1 MWFVPR
7 AARLCASARAP
18 LRAWVA
24 RAFFASAETR
34 IEFAEG
40 RRRRPAKAKASKRAR
55 ARGGAPFRRAG
66 GAWRHPPEGRFA
78 RGPIRRKG
86 HFGKRHGR
94 KARKSDARKRAKAAS
109 GSARAQA
116 QAGTHHADTSVWGG
130 GWGGV
135 GWGGGDALAGAP
147 QAARPRCALP
157 RHHRGA
163 KAHPTPPT
171 HSHPGRALRGLGG
184 GRACPDCASATPT
197 PPPRSPPRSARPSR
211 RWRRARAGRRA
222 RWRTPRRRRTRP
234 AGWSSCGCSGARGR
248 SGTSTWRT
256 SCATN
261 TSRCAPSGERASERA
276 RGKRRD
282 REPPALASPG
292 RRCAQSVRR
301 PVGRPPDV
309 ASVSAV
315 ALGTRVVG
323 ASALRSAPLPNWRA
337 LLR

>member
-1 MWFVPR
+1 MRGRHRLRGR
-7 AARLCASARAP
+7 AAPC
-18 LRAWVA
+18 
-24 RAFFASAETR
+24 
-34 IEFAEG
+34 
-40 RRRRPAKAKASKRAR
+40 PATT
-55 ARGGAPFRRAG
+55 AG
-66 GAWRHPPEGRFA
+66 Q
-78 RGPIRRKG
+78 K
-86 HFGKRHGR
+86 
-94 KARKSDARKRAKAAS
+94 
-109 GSARAQA
+109 
-116 QAGTHHADTSVWGG
+116 
-130 GWGGV
+130 
-135 GWGGGDALAGAP
+135 L
-147 QAARPRCALP
+147 
-157 RHHRGA
+157 
-163 KAHPTPPT
+163 TPPHT
-171 HSHPGRALRGLGG
+171 HTPHPGRALRGLGG

-197 PPPRSPPRSARPSR
+197 PPSRSPPRSARPSR

-276 RGKRRD
+276 SERETERD

-292 RRCAQSVRR
+292 RRCAQSARR

-315 ALGTRVVG
+315 ALGPRVVG